1 MPRWE
6 EPGYAAAPL
15 FREDRPKGLF
25 VRQAAPHQ
33 PLDSNL
39 TARKTSVIGEAVT
52 KAKPPVA
59 AAKAAV
65 ATPAASDTEA
75 TPSFEANI
83 RELGGIVERLERGDL
98 PLEASLELFEQ
109 GVRLA
114 RDAQARLDRAEKRV
128 EQLLGFDDEGAP
140 ILEPMDP
147 E

>member
-1 MPRWE
+1 
-6 EPGYAAAPL
+6 
-15 FREDRPKGLF
+15 
-25 VRQAAPHQ
+25 
-33 PLDSNL
+33 
-39 TARKTSVIGEAVT
+39 VT

-59 AAKAAV
+59 ASKAAV